1 MDVLNSARVDLEL
14 PREQLSSLLQRAYSK
29 AQLADVWSCLFE
41 DARIAGLVIR
51 KDGWPS
57 DPL

>member
-1 MDVLNSARVDLEL
+1 MDVLNSAQVDLEL
-14 PREQLSSLLQRAYSK
+14 PREQLSSLLQRAYSE
-29 AQLADVWSCLFE
+29 AQLADVRSCLFK
-41 DARIAGLVIR
+41 DARIAALVNR